1 MSKEKQ
7 VNETTASQMVSVAG
21 DENYYEALYQIIQDA
36 QAAGS
41 VVQIV
46 TIWPN
51 TQADGEQSDGI
62 RTESTDCKPS
72 GACPK

>member
-1 MSKEKQ
+1 MAEDTNDSELSKTLVAVGTDPRLYELLF
-7 VNETTASQMVSVAG
+7 NMVQ
-21 DENYYEALYQIIQDA
+21 EA

-46 TIWPN
+46 TIWPA
-51 TQADGEQSDGI
+51 TGAPDRGGPVI
-62 RTESTDCKPS
+62 HPTKCAPS

>member
-1 MSKEKQ
+1 MAEDKNDSELSK
-7 VNETTASQMVSVAG
+7 TLVAV
-21 DENYYEALYQIIQDA
+21 DTDPRLYELLFNVVQEA

-46 TIWPN
+46 TIWPA
-51 TQADGEQSDGI
+51 TGASDRSGSVI
-62 RTESTDCKPS
+62 HPTKCGPT